1 VSEMQKINSAQE
13 MEVVK
18 DLAYIVCSNKPVKIG
33 LMFSDNL

>member
-1 VSEMQKINSAQE
+1 MQKIKSAQE

-18 DLAYIVCSNKPVKIG
+18 DLACIVWANKPVKIG